1 MAAWRAMDK
10 AVASDVDFSA
20 YEGPPTA
27 SRLAPL
33 LVSNVSAEIGDMVFL
48 NDVRLDTGPTPK
60 LFVITGSNRLQML
73 VTLQTNKIA
82 NHPFSKTVDVKGI
95 LRRLPAPK
103 VLRKEWMLSKEQ
115 IDSFE
120 RQGVYIAAESI
131 RGQ

>member
-20 YEGPPTA
+20 HEGPTTE

-33 LVSNVSAEIGDMVFL
+33 LVSNISAEIGDMVFL
-48 NDVRLDTGPTPK
+48 NDVELDTGPKPK

-73 VTLQTNKIA
+73 VTLETNKIVNA
-82 NHPFSKTVDVKGI
+82 PFSKSVDVKGI
-95 LRRLPAPK
+95 IRRLPAAK
-103 VLRKEWMLSKEQ
+103 ILRKEWMLSKEQ
-115 IDSFE
+115 IDRFE